1 MLAHR
6 TAIRRIADALIELSE
21 ANADEEEVRCRAN
34 VDGATLKR
42 AAYPN
47 IGDRSD
53 IDSPINCWFRFTR
66 NHGLLDSDPHVVN

>member
-21 ANADEEEVRCRAN
+21 ANAEEEAIRRRAH
-34 VDGATLKR
+34 VGGAALKR
-42 AAYPN
+42 AAFPN

-53 IDSPINCWFRFTR
+53 NDSPINFWFRFTQS
-66 NHGLLDSDPHVVN
+66 HGLLDGDPHAAN